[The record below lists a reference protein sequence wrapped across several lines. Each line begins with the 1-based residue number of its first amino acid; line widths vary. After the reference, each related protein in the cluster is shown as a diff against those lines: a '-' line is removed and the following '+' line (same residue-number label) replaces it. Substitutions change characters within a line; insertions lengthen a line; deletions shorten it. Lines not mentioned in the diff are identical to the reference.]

1 VLIYNDRKLF
11 WGGRYRMS
19 TKAYFNG
26 EIGNYEEMTIPLAD
40 RSVFYGDAVY
50 DAVLVLNRKPFALE
64 LHLDRLYKSC
74 AMTEIPFAMP
84 REQLAQEIQR
94 LLSVSD
100 DGQVMLYLQVTRGA
114 APRKHEYPAN
124 TEPNLLMFAAP
135 THVPDRHKR
144 ASLLPMEDLRFRYCN
159 IKTTNLLPNV
169 FAAEKATKSGATEAL
184 MHRGQ
189 RVTEGAHSSILM
201 VKDGVVVMPPLDE
214 LILPGITRRILHD
227 VCDQNGI
234 PVEVRMFTV
243 EELMAADEII
253 LCSTTKNVIYVFE
266 IDGQPVGGK
275 DRVLATRLQEL
286 FLDEVYKDTGV
297 RL

>member
-1 VLIYNDRKLF
+1 
-11 WGGRYRMS
+11 MS

-50 DAVLVLNRKPFALE
+50 DAVLVLNKKPFALG
-64 LHLDRLYKSC
+64 LHLDRLYRSC
-74 AMTEIPFAMP
+74 AMTEIAFTMP
-84 REQLAQEIQR
+84 REQLEQEIDR
-94 LLSVSD
+94 LLAAAD

-114 APRKHEYPAN
+114 APRKHEFPAGVA
-124 TEPNLLMFAAP
+124 PNLIMFAAP
-135 THVPDRHKR
+135 TKVADKNKR
-144 ASLLPMEDLRFRYCN
+144 ASLLSIEDLRFQYCN

-184 MHRGQ
+184 LHRGD
-189 RVTEGAHSSILM
+189 RVTEAAHSSILM
-201 VKDGVVVMPPLDE
+201 IKNGTVVMPPLDE

-227 VCDQNGI
+227 ICDQNGI
-234 PVEVRMFTV
+234 PTEVRVFTV

-253 LCSTTKNVIYVFE
+253 LCNTTKNIVYVFT
-266 IDGQPVGGK
+266 IDGQAVGGK
-275 DRVLATRLQEL
+275 DRALAERLQSL